1 MADRTTIDDPEV
13 LKTIESVRGLPLP
26 RIGDVV
32 AEKYVIERVLGSGGM
47 GVVVEARHKALG
59 ELVAIKFLR
68 ADAKK
73 DPAVSE
79 HFLREAMATL
89 RIIGEH
95 VVRVHDIAMTLEGLP
110 YIDLFYRYLTAS
122 GYTFVPKKAE

>member
-1 MADRTTIDDPEV
+1 LGDPGSEPLLPSKIVADRTTIDDPEV

-68 ADAKK
+68 ADARARR
-73 DPAVSE
+73 DELLA
-79 HFLREAMATL
+79 FFADA
-89 RIIGEH
+89 
-95 VVRVHDIAMTLEGLP
+95 
-110 YIDLFYRYLTAS
+110 AS
-122 GYTFVPKKAE
+122 GGDGPGGIEEASGTWDRASMLPFGT